1 MAPLDAFSDSDLS
14 IRGSGQAIGGARAR
28 CGVTATSQTQRRGEP
43 AVTLRRGPRDRGDQ
57 AAALLSSA
65 SSADIGRAGV
75 FVTIDVAERTIT
87 LDYNERY
94 RSSGV

>member
-1 MAPLDAFSDSDLS
+1 
-14 IRGSGQAIGGARAR
+14 
-28 CGVTATSQTQRRGEP
+28 
-43 AVTLRRGPRDRGDQ
+43 LRRGPRDRGDQ